1 MIFRS
6 ETVILQSLHDTN
18 MSNPASKYYIEGIN
32 CHDSLVFK
40 ELFETYYKQM
50 TRFACYFLFDEEE
63 AQDQVQETF
72 ADLWNKAGKLGH
84 ITDLK
89 AYLFTQVKNRCLN
102 RIRHLNIVDKNREW
116 IVEAITYAEIPDVEF
131 DKELHSKV
139 VDLIET
145 LPDQTRNVFKMCVMD
160 GLKYREAAKILGIT
174 ENTINTHIKRAY
186 KSLRQKLNI
195 PNIVLLLFIW
205 ECLQNA

>member
-1 MIFRS
+1 
-6 ETVILQSLHDTN
+6 LHSLHLLD
-18 MSNPASKYYIEGIN
+18 MSNPASKYFIDGIN
-32 CHDSLVFK
+32 RHDNKVFR
-40 ELFETYYKQM
+40 ELFDTYYQQM
-50 TRFACYFLFDEEE
+50 ARFACYFLFDEDE
-63 AQDQVQETF
+63 AQDQVQDTF
-72 ADLWNKAGKLGH
+72 ADLWNKAGKLEH

-116 IVEAITYAEIPDVEF
+116 IVEAITYAEIPDVDF
-131 DKELHSKV
+131 DAELHSKV
-139 VDLIET
+139 IKLIET
-145 LPDQTRNVFKMCVMD
+145 LPDQTRNVFKMCVME

-195 PNIVLLLFIW
+195 PHLVFLLFIW
-205 ECLQNA
+205 DCFRNS